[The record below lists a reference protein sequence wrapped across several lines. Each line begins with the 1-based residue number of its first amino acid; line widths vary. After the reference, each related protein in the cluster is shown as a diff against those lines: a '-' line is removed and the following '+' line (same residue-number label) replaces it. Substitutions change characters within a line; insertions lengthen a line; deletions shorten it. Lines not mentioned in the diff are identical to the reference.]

1 MDLEQE
7 FSKLVEGMRDTV
19 RTKLANGELSK
30 TEASALEDMITE
42 RLEGWDGSTCYT
54 DDEDYNDDGWQ
65 PSQVC
70 W

>member
-7 FSKLVEGMRDTV
+7 FSKLVEGMRESL
-19 RTKLANGELSK
+19 RAKLANGELSK

-42 RLEGWDGSTCYT
+42 RLDGWDGSTCYT
-54 DDEDYNDDGWQ
+54 DDYNDDDGWQ